1 VSWPFSRLDQL
12 ADAVLGKMLDK
23 QKNRGTPRPYLRNI
37 NVRWG
42 TFDLSDVQQ
51 MPFED
56 HETARFSVQRGDLVV
71 CEGGEPGRCAVWSR
85 EDPIFIQKAVHRVR
99 CGEKLNP
106 MFLAYWLRHLAASG
120 ELADLTT
127 GTTIQHLPGVTLAAL
142 RVPHPPVHEQHRIVA
157 TIETQLSRLDAAVAS
172 LTRAKAN
179 VKRARA
185 SVLKAAVEG
194 RLVPTEA
201 ALARTEGRDYEPAV
215 TLLARILVER
225 QAAWTASGAKGK
237 YKEPVA
243 PETEGLHKLP
253 EGWCWT
259 SLPPNERRSVTAS
272 STSSGRTATSC
283 ATTGCRMA
291 TTWSSSRTCC
301 SSRWPTSRPSAP
313 WKRPSPVPEGYDW
326 PSLNAR
332 DGVALEQHY
341 RALLEHLGK
350 QHGLLG
356 LVFRKAQNK
365 IQDPAK
371 LKRLI
376 SDLIDREQWV
386 MVDADIKGDAYE
398 GLLERNAQD
407 TKSGAGQ
414 YFTPRPLIDAMVEVM
429 NPRPARPSSTRPAAR
444 AASCSR
450 RTTGSP
456 RSTPTSRASSASTCA
471 DALRGVEI
479 VQGSPDCAR

>member
-259 SLPPNERRSVTAS
+259 SLGHAFAVEVGATPSRQRADYWGGDVPWAS
-272 STSSGRTATSC
+272 SGEVQFCRIKHTRESITQAGLANASTKLHPKGTVLLGMIGQGRTRGQVAILDIEACNNQNC
-283 ATTGCRMA
+283 AAIRVSDAGC
-291 TTWSSSRTCC
+291 
-301 SSRWPTSRPSAP
+301 
-313 WKRPSPVPEGYDW
+313 VPEYVYAWLELQYDETRRLGGGNNQQA
-326 PSLNAR
+326 LNKAR
-332 DGVALEQHY
+332 VEAILFPLPPLAEQRRIVAEADRRLSVLDTLDTTLDANLARCKRLRQS
-341 RALLEHLGK
+341 
-350 QHGLLG
+350 
-356 LVFRKAQNK
+356 
-365 IQDPAK
+365 I
-371 LKRLI
+371 LKR
-376 SDLIDREQWV
+376 
-386 MVDADIKGDAYE
+386 AFE
-398 GLLERNAQD
+398 GQL
-407 TKSGAGQ
+407 
-414 YFTPRPLIDAMVEVM
+414 V
-429 NPRPARPSSTRPAAR
+429 PAEAPHGHTTSKAR
-444 AASCSR
+444 APQLPLFEGAS
-450 RTTGSP
+450 G
-456 RSTPTSRASSASTCA
+456 
-471 DALRGVEI
+471 
-479 VQGSPDCAR
+479 